1 MYKEESKHT
10 QFADNILKLGRDL
23 TLEEQDLD
31 RQILQIQKDFKIS
44 DRQAAEIL
52 RRRVSKEESNL
63 QVKLTELEVAKQQ
76 LDNNITLLQSNKD
89 CTLTGSERIQQFKNT
104 FPDIWQ
110 DVAGRI
116 YKNTDSYGNYR
127 LAYLE
132 WGWAFMMQK
141 WYTEPHYQINTED
154 IKSRDAIQEVIDTF
168 HLHKEH
174 NFPFFFVSKGI
185 CDAAWQ
191 SDLKFDVEWKT
202 MRLPFEAFTFILP
215 KDNPVGYEGV
225 IIHRYIKDGD
235 THLQLSALNS
245 NSSLGRGFGAKYPF
259 KVEDNGDHLLRWVFN
274 TIFAMSARP
283 EYVEGGER
291 LGTKKGSTS
300 EIWSP
305 NVIGRKYA
313 IKSHTFTKESGGS
326 VRLHW
331 RRGHFRQQAYGIA
344 RSKHKIIWI
353 EPMMVGATK
362 S

>member
-1 MYKEESKHT
+1 MLDNFIEKVLEVGKHT
-10 QFADNILKLGRDL
+10 PDGHLD
-23 TLEEQDLD
+23 EEMEN
-31 RQILQIQKDFKIS
+31 QIIALRKES
-44 DRQAAEIL
+44 GMSARQAAKVL
-52 RRRVSKEESNL
+52 KRALHKKQSDMTR
-63 QVKLTELEVAKQQ
+63 KLSDLNMARQQ
-76 LDNNITLLQSNKD
+76 LNTDIATLESTHD
-89 CTLTGSERIQQFKNT
+89 TTLTGSERIQQFKNR
-104 FPDIWQ
+104 FPVIW
-110 DVAGRI
+110 DSVAKRI

-132 WGWAFMMQK
+132 WGWAFKMLEWNIDK
-141 WYTEPHYQINTED
+141 AHKTESEGTAGI
-154 IKSRDAIQEVIDTF
+154 DACQEVVNTF
-168 HLHKEH
+168 NLHKEH

-191 SDLKFDVEWKT
+191 SDLKFQVEWKT
-202 MRLPFEAFTFILP
+202 MHLPFEAFTFVLP
-215 KDNPVGYEGV
+215 KDNPVGYEAV
-225 IIHRYIKDGD
+225 IIYRYIKDGD
-235 THLQLSALNS
+235 VKLELSALKS
-245 NSSLGRGFGAKYPF
+245 DQSLGHRLSAGYPF
-259 KVEDNGDHLLRWVFN
+259 EMRDEGDHLLRWVFN